1 MLKTNKMMKLIFLPI
16 VFFFI
21 FFLVVPLLYMFWR
34 SLKKGNAITIQNY
47 VEALQNVEIQD
58 AFLNSFHVSLVA
70 ALITTIL
77 AFLLAYAV
85 HFTMMNRFTKK
96 LVQVGITLPMLLP
109 TITYGF
115 VLIYTFGNQG
125 IITKIFGQPLFT
137 IYGFNGLLIG
147 YVLYTLPVAFILMQ
161 NSMQYID
168 KRFLLV
174 SMLMHDRPLRRFY
187 HTVFRP
193 MLGTIGGAFILSFVL
208 SFTDY
213 GIPASVGGGY
223 KVIATELYQAMLGA
237 IVHFERGAVISILML
252 VPAVLGVVM
261 LTILE
266 RFNFQYKQVSKS
278 DLIVHRF
285 RDLMFTVFSFVCIGA
300 VFIMFLTIFIVPFTK
315 GYPYDFGFTLE
326 HVKNVLAEQGLKTVY
341 MNSLIVAVLTA
352 VLGVVVAFVSALLN
366 VRTPLKGRKSIDLA
380 SMITNTVPG
389 MVLGLSYLFFFN
401 GSTLKGTFLIIIA
414 CNIVHFFTTPYL
426 MAKNSL
432 QKMDPTW
439 EVTAELL
446 KDSWLKTVIRI
457 ILPNIRPTIY
467 QMFSY
472 YFLNAMVTVSGVI
485 FLVTTKTML
494 VSTRIKELQHFAKY
508 TDIFVLSIFILC
520 TNLIVKLGC
529 DYIATP
535 KEKTKEHKDEKIN
548 SNDVR
553 YS

>member
-1 MLKTNKMMKLIFLPI
+1 MLKTNKIMKLIFLPI
-16 VFFFI
+16 LL
-21 FFLVVPLLYMFWR
+21 FFLFFLIVPLLYMFWQ
-34 SLKKGNAITIQNY
+34 SFKIGNVVTTQNY
-47 VEALQNVEIQD
+47 IEALRNIEIRE
-58 AFLNSFHVSLVA
+58 AFTNSFKVSFVA
-70 ALITTIL
+70 SVITTIL
-77 AFLLAYAV
+77 AFWLAYAV
-85 HFTMMNRFTKK
+85 HFTTMHRHTKK
-96 LVQVGITLPMLLP
+96 LVQIGITLPMLLP

-115 VLIYTFGNQG
+115 VLIYTFGSQG
-125 IITKIFGQPLFT
+125 ILTKLVGQPLFT
-137 IYGFNGLLIG
+137 IYGYNGLVIG

-174 SMLMHDRPLRRFY
+174 SILMHDQPMRRFY
-187 HTVFRP
+187 HTVYRP
-193 MLGTIGGAFILSFVL
+193 MVGTIGGAFILTFVL
-208 SFTDY
+208 SFTDF
-213 GIPASVGGGY
+213 GIPASVGGNY
-223 KVIATELYQAMLGA
+223 RVIATELYQAMLGS
-237 IVHFERGAVISILML
+237 IVHFERGAVISVLML

-266 RFNFQYKQVSKS
+266 RFNFQYKQVGQSELVK
-278 DLIVHRF
+278 HRL
-285 RDLMFTVFSFVCIGA
+285 RDALFTIYSILCVTAVCII
-300 VFIMFLTIFIVPFTK
+300 FSTMFIVPFTK
-315 GYPYDFGFTLE
+315 GYPYDFSFTLE
-326 HVKNVLAEQGLKTVY
+326 HVQNVLAEKDLTKVY
-341 MNSLIVAVLTA
+341 INSLIVAILTA
-352 VLGVVVAFVSALLN
+352 ILGVGITFMSALLN
-366 VRTPLKGRKSIDLA
+366 TRTPLKGRKSLDVT
-380 SMITNTVPG
+380 SMMTNTVPG

-401 GSTLKGTFLIIIA
+401 GSSLKGTFLIIIA

-485 FLVTTKTML
+485 FLVSTKTML

-529 DYIATP
+529 DYIAAH
-535 KEKTKEHKDEKIN
+535 KEKTEEITK
-548 SNDVR
+548 
-553 YS
+553 

>member
-1 MLKTNKMMKLIFLPI
+1 MLKTNKMMKIIFLPI
-16 VFFFI
+16 LL
-21 FFLVVPLLYMFWR
+21 FFLFFLIVPLLYMFWQ
-34 SLKKGNAITIQNY
+34 SIKIGNIITIQNY
-47 VEALQNVEIQD
+47 LDALKNIEIRRS
-58 AFLNSFHVSLVA
+58 FFNSFKVSFA
-70 ALITTIL
+70 ASVFTTIL

-85 HFTMMNRFTKK
+85 HFTTMHRHTKK
-96 LVQVGITLPMLLP
+96 LVHIGITLPMLLP

-125 IITKIFGQPLFT
+125 ILTKLIGQPLFT
-137 IYGFNGLLIG
+137 VYGYNGLVIG

-193 MLGTIGGAFILSFVL
+193 MLGTIGGAFILTFIL
-208 SFTDY
+208 SFTDF
-213 GIPASVGGGY
+213 GIPASVGGNY
-223 KVIATELYQAMLGA
+223 RVIATELYQAMLGS
-237 IVHFERGAVISILML
+237 IVHFERGAVISVLML

-266 RFNFQYKQVSKS
+266 RFNFQYKQAGQSELVKHRLRDGLFTAYS
-278 DLIVHRF
+278 IVC
-285 RDLMFTVFSFVCIGA
+285 VVV
-300 VFIMFLTIFIVPFTK
+300 VFIIFSTMFIVPFTK
-315 GYPYDFGFTLE
+315 GYPYDFSFTLE
-326 HVKNVLAEQGLKTVY
+326 HVQSVLSEQDLTKVY
-341 MNSLIVAVLTA
+341 VNSLIVAVLTA
-352 VLGVVVAFVSALLN
+352 VLGVAITFLSALLN
-366 VRTPLKGRKSIDLA
+366 ARTPLKGRKILDLA

-401 GSTLKGTFLIIIA
+401 GSSLKGTFLIIIT

-446 KDSWLKTVIRI
+446 RDSWLKTVIRI

-485 FLVTTKTML
+485 FLVSTKTML

-529 DYIATP
+529 DYITTH
-535 KEKTKEHKDEKIN
+535 KEKVKEMSK
-548 SNDVR
+548 
-553 YS
+553 

>member
-1 MLKTNKMMKLIFLPI
+1 MLKTNKIMKLIFLPI
-16 VFFFI
+16 LL
-21 FFLVVPLLYMFWR
+21 FFLFFLIVPLLYMFWQ
-34 SLKKGNAITIQNY
+34 SFKIGNVVTTQNY
-47 VEALQNVEIQD
+47 IEALRNIEIRE
-58 AFLNSFHVSLVA
+58 AFTNSFKVSFVA
-70 ALITTIL
+70 SVITTIL
-77 AFLLAYAV
+77 AFWLAYAV
-85 HFTMMNRFTKK
+85 HFTTMHRHTKK
-96 LVQVGITLPMLLP
+96 LVQIGITLPMLLP

-125 IITKIFGQPLFT
+125 ILTKLVGQPLFT
-137 IYGFNGLLIG
+137 IYGYNGLVIG

-174 SMLMHDRPLRRFY
+174 SILMHDQPMRRFY
-187 HTVFRP
+187 HTVYRP
-193 MLGTIGGAFILSFVL
+193 MVGTIGGAFILTFVL
-208 SFTDY
+208 SFTDF
-213 GIPASVGGGY
+213 GIPASVGGNY
-223 KVIATELYQAMLGA
+223 RVIATELYQAMLGS
-237 IVHFERGAVISILML
+237 IVHFERGTVISVLML

-266 RFNFQYKQVSKS
+266 RFNFQYKQVGQSELVK
-278 DLIVHRF
+278 HRL
-285 RDLMFTVFSFVCIGA
+285 RDALFTIYSILCVTAVCII
-300 VFIMFLTIFIVPFTK
+300 FSTMFIVPFTK
-315 GYPYDFGFTLE
+315 GYPYDFSFTLE
-326 HVKNVLAEQGLKTVY
+326 HVQNVLAEKDLTKVY
-341 MNSLIVAVLTA
+341 INSLIVAVLTA
-352 VLGVVVAFVSALLN
+352 IFGVGITFMSALLN
-366 VRTPLKGRKSIDLA
+366 TRTPLKGRKSLDVT
-380 SMITNTVPG
+380 SMMTNTVPG

-401 GSTLKGTFLIIIA
+401 GSSLKGTFLIVIA

-485 FLVTTKTML
+485 FLVSTKTML

-529 DYIATP
+529 DYIAAH
-535 KEKTKEHKDEKIN
+535 KEKTEEITK
-548 SNDVR
+548 
-553 YS
+553 

>member
-16 VFFFI
+16 LL
-21 FFLVVPLLYMFWR
+21 FFLFFLIVPLLYMFWQ
-34 SLKKGNAITIQNY
+34 SFKIGHVVTTQNY
-47 VEALQNVEIQD
+47 IEALQSIEIRE
-58 AFLNSFHVSLVA
+58 AFTNSFKVSFVA
-70 ALITTIL
+70 SVITTVL

-85 HFTMMNRFTKK
+85 HFTTMHRHTKK
-96 LVQVGITLPMLLP
+96 LVQIGITLPMLLP

-125 IITKIFGQPLFT
+125 ILTKLVGQPLFT
-137 IYGFNGLLIG
+137 IYGYNGLVIG

-174 SMLMHDRPLRRFY
+174 SMLMHDHSMRRFY

-193 MLGTIGGAFILSFVL
+193 MLGTVGGAFILTFVL
-208 SFTDY
+208 SFTDF
-213 GIPASVGGGY
+213 GIPASVGGNY
-223 KVIATELYQAMLGA
+223 RVIATELYQAMLGS
-237 IVHFERGAVISILML
+237 IVHFERGAVISVFML
-252 VPAVLGVVM
+252 VPAVLGVVI

-266 RFNFQYKQVSKS
+266 RFNFQYKQVGQSELVK
-278 DLIVHRF
+278 HRL
-285 RDLMFTVFSFVCIGA
+285 RDGLFTIYSILCVTVVGIIFST
-300 VFIMFLTIFIVPFTK
+300 MFIVPFTK
-315 GYPYDFGFTLE
+315 GYPYDFSFTLE
-326 HVKNVLAEQGLKTVY
+326 HVQNVLAEKDLTKVY
-341 MNSLIVAVLTA
+341 INSLIVAVLTA
-352 VLGVVVAFVSALLN
+352 IFGVGITFMSALLN
-366 VRTPLKGRKSIDLA
+366 ARTPLKGRKSLDVA
-380 SMITNTVPG
+380 SMMTNTVPG

-401 GSTLKGTFLIIIA
+401 GSSLKGTFLIIIA

-485 FLVTTKTML
+485 FLVSTKTML

-529 DYIATP
+529 DYIAAH
-535 KEKTKEHKDEKIN
+535 KEKTEEISK
-548 SNDVR
+548 
-553 YS
+553 

>member
-1 MLKTNKMMKLIFLPI
+1 MLKTNKVMKLIFLPI
-16 VFFFI
+16 LL
-21 FFLVVPLLYMFWR
+21 FFLFFLIVPLLYMLWQSF
-34 SLKKGNAITIQNY
+34 KIGNVVTTQNY
-47 VEALQNVEIQD
+47 IEALRNIEIRE
-58 AFLNSFHVSLVA
+58 AFTNSFKVSFVA
-70 ALITTIL
+70 SVITTIL
-77 AFLLAYAV
+77 AFWLAYAV
-85 HFTMMNRFTKK
+85 HFTTMHRHTKK
-96 LVQVGITLPMLLP
+96 LVQIGITLPMLLP

-125 IITKIFGQPLFT
+125 ILTKLVGQPLFT
-137 IYGFNGLLIG
+137 IYGYNGLVIG

-174 SMLMHDRPLRRFY
+174 SILMHDQPMRRFY
-187 HTVFRP
+187 HTVYRP
-193 MLGTIGGAFILSFVL
+193 MLGTIGGAFILTFVL
-208 SFTDY
+208 SFTDF
-213 GIPASVGGGY
+213 GIPASVGGNY
-223 KVIATELYQAMLGA
+223 RVIATELYQAMLGS
-237 IVHFERGAVISILML
+237 IVHFERGAVISVLML

-266 RFNFQYKQVSKS
+266 RFNFQYKQVGQSELVK
-278 DLIVHRF
+278 HRL
-285 RDLMFTVFSFVCIGA
+285 RDALFTIYSILCVTAVCII
-300 VFIMFLTIFIVPFTK
+300 FSTMFIVPFTK
-315 GYPYDFGFTLE
+315 GYPYDFSFTLE
-326 HVKNVLAEQGLKTVY
+326 HVQNVLAEKDLTKVY
-341 MNSLIVAVLTA
+341 INSLIVAVLTA
-352 VLGVVVAFVSALLN
+352 IFGVGITFMSALLN
-366 VRTPLKGRKSIDLA
+366 TRTPLKGRKSLDVT
-380 SMITNTVPG
+380 SMMTNTVPG

-401 GSTLKGTFLIIIA
+401 GSSLKGTFLIIIA

-485 FLVTTKTML
+485 FLVSTKTML

-529 DYIATP
+529 DYIAAH
-535 KEKTKEHKDEKIN
+535 KEKTEEITK
-548 SNDVR
+548 
-553 YS
+553 

>member
-1 MLKTNKMMKLIFLPI
+1 MLKTNKIMKLIFLPI
-16 VFFFI
+16 LL
-21 FFLVVPLLYMFWR
+21 FFLFFLIVPLLYMFWQ
-34 SLKKGNAITIQNY
+34 SFKIGNVVTTQNY
-47 VEALQNVEIQD
+47 IEALRNIEIRE
-58 AFLNSFHVSLVA
+58 AFTNSFKVSFVA
-70 ALITTIL
+70 SVITTIL
-77 AFLLAYAV
+77 AFWLAYAV
-85 HFTMMNRFTKK
+85 HFTTMHRHTKK
-96 LVQVGITLPMLLP
+96 LVQIGITLPMLLP

-125 IITKIFGQPLFT
+125 ILTKLVGQPLFT
-137 IYGFNGLLIG
+137 IYGYNGLVIG

-174 SMLMHDRPLRRFY
+174 SILMYDQPMRRFY
-187 HTVFRP
+187 HTVYRP
-193 MLGTIGGAFILSFVL
+193 MVGTIGGAFILTFVL
-208 SFTDY
+208 SFTDF
-213 GIPASVGGGY
+213 GIPASVGGNY
-223 KVIATELYQAMLGA
+223 RVIATELYQAMLGS
-237 IVHFERGAVISILML
+237 IVHFERGAVISVLML

-266 RFNFQYKQVSKS
+266 RFNFQYKQVGQSELVK
-278 DLIVHRF
+278 HRL
-285 RDLMFTVFSFVCIGA
+285 RDALFTIYSILCVTAVCII
-300 VFIMFLTIFIVPFTK
+300 FSTMFIVPFTK
-315 GYPYDFGFTLE
+315 GYPYDFSFTLE
-326 HVKNVLAEQGLKTVY
+326 HVQNVLAEKDLTKVY
-341 MNSLIVAVLTA
+341 INSLIVAVLTA
-352 VLGVVVAFVSALLN
+352 ILGVGITFMSALLN
-366 VRTPLKGRKSIDLA
+366 TRTPLKGRKSLDVT
-380 SMITNTVPG
+380 SMMTNTVPG

-401 GSTLKGTFLIIIA
+401 GSSLKGTFLIIIA

-485 FLVTTKTML
+485 FLVSTKTML

-529 DYIATP
+529 DYIAAH
-535 KEKTKEHKDEKIN
+535 KEKTEEITK
-548 SNDVR
+548 
-553 YS
+553 

>member
-1 MLKTNKMMKLIFLPI
+1 MLKTNKMMKIIFLPI
-16 VFFFI
+16 LL
-21 FFLVVPLLYMFWR
+21 FFLFFLIVPLLYMFWQ
-34 SLKKGNAITIQNY
+34 SIKIGNIITIQNY
-47 VEALQNVEIQD
+47 LDALKNIEIRRS
-58 AFLNSFHVSLVA
+58 FFNSFKVSFA
-70 ALITTIL
+70 ASVFTTIL
-77 AFLLAYAV
+77 AFLLAYAI
-85 HFTMMNRFTKK
+85 HFTTMHRHTKK
-96 LVQVGITLPMLLP
+96 LVHIGITLPMLLP

-125 IITKIFGQPLFT
+125 ILTKLIGQPLFT
-137 IYGFNGLLIG
+137 VYGYNGLVIG

-193 MLGTIGGAFILSFVL
+193 MLGTIGGAFILTFIL
-208 SFTDY
+208 SFTDF
-213 GIPASVGGGY
+213 GIPASVGGNY
-223 KVIATELYQAMLGA
+223 RVIATELYQAMLGS
-237 IVHFERGAVISILML
+237 IVHFERGAVISVLML
-252 VPAVLGVVM
+252 VPAVIGVVM

-266 RFNFQYKQVSKS
+266 RFNFQYKQAGQSELVKHRLRDGLFTAYS
-278 DLIVHRF
+278 IVC
-285 RDLMFTVFSFVCIGA
+285 VVV
-300 VFIMFLTIFIVPFTK
+300 VFIIFSTMFIVPFTK
-315 GYPYDFGFTLE
+315 GYPYNFSFTLE
-326 HVKNVLAEQGLKTVY
+326 HVQNVLSEQDLTKVY
-341 MNSLIVAVLTA
+341 ANSLIVAVLTA
-352 VLGVVVAFVSALLN
+352 VLGVAITFLSALLN
-366 VRTPLKGRKSIDLA
+366 ARTPLKGRKSLDLA

-401 GSTLKGTFLIIIA
+401 GSSLKGTFLIIIA

-446 KDSWLKTVIRI
+446 RDSWLKTVIRI

-485 FLVTTKTML
+485 FLVSTKTML

-529 DYIATP
+529 DYTTTH
-535 KEKTKEHKDEKIN
+535 KEKVKEMSK
-548 SNDVR
+548 
-553 YS
+553 

>member
-1 MLKTNKMMKLIFLPI
+1 MLKTNKIMKLIFLPI
-16 VFFFI
+16 LL
-21 FFLVVPLLYMFWR
+21 FFLFFLIVPLLYMFWQ
-34 SLKKGNAITIQNY
+34 SFKIGNVVTIQNY
-47 VEALQNVEIQD
+47 IEALRNIEIRE
-58 AFLNSFHVSLVA
+58 AFTNSFKVSFVA
-70 ALITTIL
+70 SVITTIL
-77 AFLLAYAV
+77 AFWLAYAV
-85 HFTMMNRFTKK
+85 HFTTMHRYTKK
-96 LVQVGITLPMLLP
+96 LVQIGITLPMLLP

-125 IITKIFGQPLFT
+125 ILTKLVGQPLFT
-137 IYGFNGLLIG
+137 IYGYNGLVIG

-174 SMLMHDRPLRRFY
+174 SILMHDQPMRRFY
-187 HTVFRP
+187 HTVYRP
-193 MLGTIGGAFILSFVL
+193 MVGTIGGAFILTFVL
-208 SFTDY
+208 SFTDF
-213 GIPASVGGGY
+213 GIPASVGGNY
-223 KVIATELYQAMLGA
+223 RVIATELYQAMLGS
-237 IVHFERGAVISILML
+237 IVHFERGAVISVLML

-266 RFNFQYKQVSKS
+266 RFNFQYKHVGQSELVK
-278 DLIVHRF
+278 HRL
-285 RDLMFTVFSFVCIGA
+285 RDALFTIYSILCVTAVCI
-300 VFIMFLTIFIVPFTK
+300 IFLTMFIVPFTK
-315 GYPYDFGFTLE
+315 GYPYDFSFTLE
-326 HVKNVLAEQGLKTVY
+326 HVQNVLAEKDLTKVY
-341 MNSLIVAVLTA
+341 INSLIVAVLTA
-352 VLGVVVAFVSALLN
+352 ILGVGITFMSALLN
-366 VRTPLKGRKSIDLA
+366 TRTPLKGRKSLDVT
-380 SMITNTVPG
+380 SMMTNTVPG

-401 GSTLKGTFLIIIA
+401 GSSLKGTFLIIIA

-485 FLVTTKTML
+485 FLVSTKTML

-529 DYIATP
+529 DYIAAH
-535 KEKTKEHKDEKIN
+535 KEKTEEITK
-548 SNDVR
+548 
-553 YS
+553 

>member
-1 MLKTNKMMKLIFLPI
+1 MLKTNKIMKLIFLPI
-16 VFFFI
+16 LL
-21 FFLVVPLLYMFWR
+21 FFLFFLIVPLLYMFWQ
-34 SLKKGNAITIQNY
+34 SFKIGNVVTTQNY
-47 VEALQNVEIQD
+47 IEALRNIEIRE
-58 AFLNSFHVSLVA
+58 AFTNSFKVSFVA
-70 ALITTIL
+70 SVITTIL
-77 AFLLAYAV
+77 AFWLAYAV
-85 HFTMMNRFTKK
+85 HFTTMHRHTKK
-96 LVQVGITLPMLLP
+96 LVQIGITLPMLLP

-125 IITKIFGQPLFT
+125 ILTKLVGQPLFT
-137 IYGFNGLLIG
+137 IYGYNGLVIG

-174 SMLMHDRPLRRFY
+174 SILMHDQPMRRFY
-187 HTVFRP
+187 HTVYRP
-193 MLGTIGGAFILSFVL
+193 MVGTIGGAFILTFVL
-208 SFTDY
+208 SFTDF
-213 GIPASVGGGY
+213 GIPASVGGNY
-223 KVIATELYQAMLGA
+223 RVIATELYQAMLGS
-237 IVHFERGAVISILML
+237 IVHFERGAVISVLML

-266 RFNFQYKQVSKS
+266 RFNFQYKQVGQSELVK
-278 DLIVHRF
+278 HRL
-285 RDLMFTVFSFVCIGA
+285 RDALFTIYSILCVTAVCI
-300 VFIMFLTIFIVPFTK
+300 IFLTMFIVPFTK
-315 GYPYDFGFTLE
+315 GYPYDFSFTLE
-326 HVKNVLAEQGLKTVY
+326 HVQNVLAEKDLTKVY
-341 MNSLIVAVLTA
+341 INSLIVAVLTA
-352 VLGVVVAFVSALLN
+352 ILGVGITFMSALLN
-366 VRTPLKGRKSIDLA
+366 TRTPLKGRKSLDVT
-380 SMITNTVPG
+380 SMMTNTVPG

-401 GSTLKGTFLIIIA
+401 GSSLKGTFLIIIA

-485 FLVTTKTML
+485 FLVSTKTML

-529 DYIATP
+529 DYIAAH
-535 KEKTKEHKDEKIN
+535 KEKTEEITK
-548 SNDVR
+548 
-553 YS
+553 

>member
-1 MLKTNKMMKLIFLPI
+1 MLKTNKVMKLIFLPI
-16 VFFFI
+16 LL
-21 FFLVVPLLYMFWR
+21 FFLFFLIVPLLYMLWQSF
-34 SLKKGNAITIQNY
+34 KIGNVVTTQNY
-47 VEALQNVEIQD
+47 IEALRNMEIRE
-58 AFLNSFHVSLVA
+58 AFTNSFKVSFVA
-70 ALITTIL
+70 SVITTIL
-77 AFLLAYAV
+77 AFWLAYAV
-85 HFTMMNRFTKK
+85 HFTTMHRHTKK
-96 LVQVGITLPMLLP
+96 LVQIGITLPMLLP

-125 IITKIFGQPLFT
+125 ILTKLVGQPLFT
-137 IYGFNGLLIG
+137 IYGYNGLVIG

-174 SMLMHDRPLRRFY
+174 SILMHDQPLRRFY
-187 HTVFRP
+187 HTVYRP
-193 MLGTIGGAFILSFVL
+193 MLGTIGGAFILTFVL
-208 SFTDY
+208 SFTDF
-213 GIPASVGGGY
+213 GIPASVGGNY
-223 KVIATELYQAMLGA
+223 RVIATELYQAMLGS
-237 IVHFERGAVISILML
+237 IVHFERGAVISVLML

-261 LTILE
+261 LTVLE
-266 RFNFQYKQVSKS
+266 RFNFQYKQVGQSELVK
-278 DLIVHRF
+278 HRL
-285 RDLMFTVFSFVCIGA
+285 RDALFTIYSILCVTAVCII
-300 VFIMFLTIFIVPFTK
+300 FSTMFIVPFTK
-315 GYPYDFGFTLE
+315 GYPYDFSFTLE
-326 HVKNVLAEQGLKTVY
+326 HVQNVLAEKDLTKVY
-341 MNSLIVAVLTA
+341 INSLIVAVLTA
-352 VLGVVVAFVSALLN
+352 IFGVGITFMSALLN
-366 VRTPLKGRKSIDLA
+366 TRTPLKGRKSLDVT
-380 SMITNTVPG
+380 SMMTNTVPG

-401 GSTLKGTFLIIIA
+401 GSSLKGTFLIIIA

-485 FLVTTKTML
+485 FLVSTKTML

-529 DYIATP
+529 DYIAAH
-535 KEKTKEHKDEKIN
+535 KEKTEEITK
-548 SNDVR
+548 
-553 YS
+553 

>member
-1 MLKTNKMMKLIFLPI
+1 MLKTNKIMKLIFLPI
-16 VFFFI
+16 LL
-21 FFLVVPLLYMFWR
+21 FFLFFLIVPLLYMFWQ
-34 SLKKGNAITIQNY
+34 SFKIGNVITTQNY
-47 VEALQNVEIQD
+47 IEALRNIEIRE
-58 AFLNSFHVSLVA
+58 AFTNSFKVSFVA
-70 ALITTIL
+70 SVITTIL
-77 AFLLAYAV
+77 AFWLAYAV
-85 HFTMMNRFTKK
+85 HFTTMHRHTKK
-96 LVQVGITLPMLLP
+96 LVQIGITLPMLLP

-115 VLIYTFGNQG
+115 VLIYTFGSQG
-125 IITKIFGQPLFT
+125 ILTKLVGQPLFT
-137 IYGFNGLLIG
+137 IYGYNGLVIG

-174 SMLMHDRPLRRFY
+174 SILMHDQPMRRFY
-187 HTVFRP
+187 HTVYRP
-193 MLGTIGGAFILSFVL
+193 MVGTIGGAFILTFVL
-208 SFTDY
+208 SFTDF
-213 GIPASVGGGY
+213 GIPASVGGNY
-223 KVIATELYQAMLGA
+223 RVIATELYQAMLGS
-237 IVHFERGAVISILML
+237 IVHFERGAVISVLML

-266 RFNFQYKQVSKS
+266 RFNFQYKQVGQSELVK
-278 DLIVHRF
+278 HRL
-285 RDLMFTVFSFVCIGA
+285 RDTLFTIYSILCVTAVCII
-300 VFIMFLTIFIVPFTK
+300 FSTMFIVPFTK
-315 GYPYDFGFTLE
+315 GYPYDFSFTLE
-326 HVKNVLAEQGLKTVY
+326 HVQNVLAEKDLTKVY
-341 MNSLIVAVLTA
+341 INSLIVAVLTA
-352 VLGVVVAFVSALLN
+352 ILGVGITFMSALLN
-366 VRTPLKGRKSIDLA
+366 TRTPLKGRKSLDVT
-380 SMITNTVPG
+380 SMMTNTVPG

-401 GSTLKGTFLIIIA
+401 GSSLKGTFLIIIA

-485 FLVTTKTML
+485 FLVSTKTML

-529 DYIATP
+529 DYIAAH
-535 KEKTKEHKDEKIN
+535 KEKTEEITK
-548 SNDVR
+548 
-553 YS
+553 

>member
-1 MLKTNKMMKLIFLPI
+1 MLKTNKIMKLIFLPI
-16 VFFFI
+16 LL
-21 FFLVVPLLYMFWR
+21 FFLFFLIVPLLYMFWQ
-34 SLKKGNAITIQNY
+34 SFKIGNVVTTQNY
-47 VEALQNVEIQD
+47 IEALRNIEIRE
-58 AFLNSFHVSLVA
+58 AFTNSFKVSFVA
-70 ALITTIL
+70 SVITTIL
-77 AFLLAYAV
+77 AFWLAYAV
-85 HFTMMNRFTKK
+85 HFTTMHRHTKK
-96 LVQVGITLPMLLP
+96 LVQIGITLPMLLP

-125 IITKIFGQPLFT
+125 ILTKLVGQPLFT
-137 IYGFNGLLIG
+137 IYGYNGLVIG

-174 SMLMHDRPLRRFY
+174 SILMHDQPMRRFY
-187 HTVFRP
+187 HTVYRP
-193 MLGTIGGAFILSFVL
+193 MVGTIGGAFILTFVL
-208 SFTDY
+208 SFTDF
-213 GIPASVGGGY
+213 GIPASVGGNY
-223 KVIATELYQAMLGA
+223 RVIATELYQAMLGS
-237 IVHFERGAVISILML
+237 IVHFERGAVISVLML
-252 VPAVLGVVM
+252 IPAVLGVVM

-266 RFNFQYKQVSKS
+266 RFNFQYKQVEQSELVK
-278 DLIVHRF
+278 HRL
-285 RDLMFTVFSFVCIGA
+285 RDALFTIYSILCVTALCI
-300 VFIMFLTIFIVPFTK
+300 IFLTMFIVPFTK
-315 GYPYDFGFTLE
+315 GYPYDFSFTLE
-326 HVKNVLAEQGLKTVY
+326 HVQNVLAEKDLTKVY
-341 MNSLIVAVLTA
+341 INSLIVAVLTA
-352 VLGVVVAFVSALLN
+352 ILGVGITFMSALLN
-366 VRTPLKGRKSIDLA
+366 TRTPLKGRKSLDVT
-380 SMITNTVPG
+380 SMMTNTVPG

-401 GSTLKGTFLIIIA
+401 GSSLKGTFLIVIA

-485 FLVTTKTML
+485 FLVSTKTML

-529 DYIATP
+529 DYIAAH
-535 KEKTKEHKDEKIN
+535 KEKTEEITK
-548 SNDVR
+548 
-553 YS
+553 

>member
-1 MLKTNKMMKLIFLPI
+1 MLKTNKIMKLIFLPI
-16 VFFFI
+16 LL
-21 FFLVVPLLYMFWR
+21 FFLFFLIVPLLYMFWQ
-34 SLKKGNAITIQNY
+34 SFKIGNVVTTQNY
-47 VEALQNVEIQD
+47 IEALRNIEIRE
-58 AFLNSFHVSLVA
+58 AFTNSFKVSFVA
-70 ALITTIL
+70 SVITTIL
-77 AFLLAYAV
+77 AFWLAYAV
-85 HFTMMNRFTKK
+85 HFTTMHRHTKK
-96 LVQVGITLPMLLP
+96 LVQIGITLPMLLP

-115 VLIYTFGNQG
+115 VLIYTFGSQG
-125 IITKIFGQPLFT
+125 ILTKLVGQPLFT
-137 IYGFNGLLIG
+137 IYGYNGLVIG

-174 SMLMHDRPLRRFY
+174 SILMHDQPMRRFY
-187 HTVFRP
+187 HTVYRP
-193 MLGTIGGAFILSFVL
+193 MVGTIGGAFILTFVL
-208 SFTDY
+208 SFTDF
-213 GIPASVGGGY
+213 GIPASVGGNY
-223 KVIATELYQAMLGA
+223 RVIATELYQAMLGS
-237 IVHFERGAVISILML
+237 IVHFERGAVISVLML

-266 RFNFQYKQVSKS
+266 RFNFQYKQVGQSELVK
-278 DLIVHRF
+278 HRL
-285 RDLMFTVFSFVCIGA
+285 RDALFTIYSILCVTAVCII
-300 VFIMFLTIFIVPFTK
+300 FSTMFIVPFTK
-315 GYPYDFGFTLE
+315 GYPYDFSFTLE
-326 HVKNVLAEQGLKTVY
+326 HVQNLLAEKDLTKVY
-341 MNSLIVAVLTA
+341 INSLIVAVLTA
-352 VLGVVVAFVSALLN
+352 ILGVGITFMSALLN
-366 VRTPLKGRKSIDLA
+366 TRTPLKGRKSLDVT
-380 SMITNTVPG
+380 SMMTNTVPG

-401 GSTLKGTFLIIIA
+401 GSSLKGTFLIIIA

-485 FLVTTKTML
+485 FLVSTKTML

-529 DYIATP
+529 DYIAAH
-535 KEKTKEHKDEKIN
+535 KEKTEEITK
-548 SNDVR
+548 
-553 YS
+553 

>member
-1 MLKTNKMMKLIFLPI
+1 MLKTNKMMKIIFLPI
-16 VFFFI
+16 LL
-21 FFLVVPLLYMFWR
+21 FFLFFLIVPLLYMFWQ
-34 SLKKGNAITIQNY
+34 SFKIGNIFTIQNY
-47 VEALQNVEIQD
+47 LDALKNIEIRRS
-58 AFLNSFHVSLVA
+58 FFNSFKVSFA
-70 ALITTIL
+70 ASVFTTIL

-85 HFTMMNRFTKK
+85 HFTTMHRYTKK
-96 LVQVGITLPMLLP
+96 LVHIGITLPMLLP

-125 IITKIFGQPLFT
+125 ILTKLIGQPLFT
-137 IYGFNGLLIG
+137 VYGYNGLVLG

-193 MLGTIGGAFILSFVL
+193 MLGTIGGAFILAFIL
-208 SFTDY
+208 SFTDF
-213 GIPASVGGGY
+213 GIPASVGGNY
-223 KVIATELYQAMLGA
+223 RVIATELYQAMLGS
-237 IVHFERGAVISILML
+237 IVHFERGAVISVLML
-252 VPAVLGVVM
+252 VPAVIGVVM

-266 RFNFQYKQVSKS
+266 RFNFQYKQAGQSELVKHRLRDGLFTAYS
-278 DLIVHRF
+278 IVC
-285 RDLMFTVFSFVCIGA
+285 VVV
-300 VFIMFLTIFIVPFTK
+300 VFIIFSTMFIVPFTK
-315 GYPYDFGFTLE
+315 GYPYDFSFTLE
-326 HVKNVLAEQGLKTVY
+326 HVQNVLSEKDLTKVY
-341 MNSLIVAVLTA
+341 VNSLIVAVLTA
-352 VLGVVVAFVSALLN
+352 VLGVAITFLSALLN
-366 VRTPLKGRKSIDLA
+366 ARTPLKGRKSLDLA

-401 GSTLKGTFLIIIA
+401 GSSLKGTFLIIIA

-446 KDSWLKTVIRI
+446 RDSWLKTVIRI

-485 FLVTTKTML
+485 FLVSTKTML

-529 DYIATP
+529 DYITAH
-535 KEKTKEHKDEKIN
+535 KEKVKEMSK
-548 SNDVR
+548 
-553 YS
+553 

>member
-1 MLKTNKMMKLIFLPI
+1 MLKTNKVMKLIFLPI
-16 VFFFI
+16 LL
-21 FFLVVPLLYMFWR
+21 FFLFFLIVPLLYMLWQSF
-34 SLKKGNAITIQNY
+34 KIGNVVTTQNY
-47 VEALQNVEIQD
+47 IEALRNMEIRE
-58 AFLNSFHVSLVA
+58 AFTNSFKVSFVA
-70 ALITTIL
+70 SVITTIL
-77 AFLLAYAV
+77 AFWLAYAV
-85 HFTMMNRFTKK
+85 HFTTMHRHTKK
-96 LVQVGITLPMLLP
+96 LVQIGITLPMLLP

-125 IITKIFGQPLFT
+125 ILTKLVGQPLFT
-137 IYGFNGLLIG
+137 IYGYNGLVIG

-174 SMLMHDRPLRRFY
+174 SILMHDQPMRRFY
-187 HTVFRP
+187 HTVYRP
-193 MLGTIGGAFILSFVL
+193 MLGTIGGAFILTFVL
-208 SFTDY
+208 SFTDF
-213 GIPASVGGGY
+213 GIPASVGGNY
-223 KVIATELYQAMLGA
+223 RVIATELYQAMLGS
-237 IVHFERGAVISILML
+237 IVHFERGAVISVLML

-266 RFNFQYKQVSKS
+266 RFNFQYKQVGQSELVK
-278 DLIVHRF
+278 HRL
-285 RDLMFTVFSFVCIGA
+285 RDALFTIYSILCVTAVCII
-300 VFIMFLTIFIVPFTK
+300 FSTMFIVPFTK
-315 GYPYDFGFTLE
+315 GYPYDFSFTLE
-326 HVKNVLAEQGLKTVY
+326 HVQNVLAEKDLTKVY

-352 VLGVVVAFVSALLN
+352 IFGVGITFMSALLN
-366 VRTPLKGRKSIDLA
+366 TRTPLKGRKSLDVT
-380 SMITNTVPG
+380 SMMTNTVPG

-401 GSTLKGTFLIIIA
+401 GSSVKGTFLIIIA

-485 FLVTTKTML
+485 FLVSTKTML

-529 DYIATP
+529 DYIAAH
-535 KEKTKEHKDEKIN
+535 KEKTEEIIK
-548 SNDVR
+548 
-553 YS
+553 

>member
-1 MLKTNKMMKLIFLPI
+1 MLKTNKIMKLIFLPI
-16 VFFFI
+16 LL
-21 FFLVVPLLYMFWR
+21 FFLFFLIVPLLYMFWQ
-34 SLKKGNAITIQNY
+34 SFKIGNVVTTQNY
-47 VEALQNVEIQD
+47 IEALRNIEIRE
-58 AFLNSFHVSLVA
+58 AFTNSFKVSFVA
-70 ALITTIL
+70 SVITTIL
-77 AFLLAYAV
+77 AFWLAYAV
-85 HFTMMNRFTKK
+85 HFTTMHRHTKK
-96 LVQVGITLPMLLP
+96 LVQIGVTLPMLLP

-125 IITKIFGQPLFT
+125 ILTKLVGQPLFT
-137 IYGFNGLLIG
+137 IYGYNGLVIG

-174 SMLMHDRPLRRFY
+174 SILMHDQPMRRFY
-187 HTVFRP
+187 HTVYRP
-193 MLGTIGGAFILSFVL
+193 MVGTIGGAFILTFVL
-208 SFTDY
+208 SFTDF
-213 GIPASVGGGY
+213 GIPASVGGNY
-223 KVIATELYQAMLGA
+223 RVIATELYQAMLGS
-237 IVHFERGAVISILML
+237 IVHFERGAVISVLML

-266 RFNFQYKQVSKS
+266 RFNFQYKQVGQSELVK
-278 DLIVHRF
+278 HRL
-285 RDLMFTVFSFVCIGA
+285 RDALFTIYSILCVTAVCII
-300 VFIMFLTIFIVPFTK
+300 FSTMFIVPFTK
-315 GYPYDFGFTLE
+315 GYPYDFSFTLE
-326 HVKNVLAEQGLKTVY
+326 HIQNVLAEKDLTKVY
-341 MNSLIVAVLTA
+341 INSLIVAVLTA
-352 VLGVVVAFVSALLN
+352 ILGVGITFMSALLN
-366 VRTPLKGRKSIDLA
+366 TRTPLKGRKSLDVT
-380 SMITNTVPG
+380 SMMTNTVPG

-401 GSTLKGTFLIIIA
+401 GSSLKGTFLIIIA

-485 FLVTTKTML
+485 FLVSTKTML

-529 DYIATP
+529 DYIAAH
-535 KEKTKEHKDEKIN
+535 KEKTEEITK
-548 SNDVR
+548 
-553 YS
+553 

>member
-16 VFFFI
+16 LL
-21 FFLVVPLLYMFWR
+21 FFLLFLIVPLLYMFWQ
-34 SLKKGNAITIQNY
+34 SFKIGNVLTFQNY
-47 VEALQNVEIQD
+47 IDALSNIELREAFI
-58 AFLNSFHVSLVA
+58 NSFKVSFVA
-70 ALITTIL
+70 SVVTTIL

-85 HFTMMNRFTKK
+85 HFTTIHRHTKK

-125 IITKIFGQPLFT
+125 ILTKLIGQPLFT
-137 IYGFNGLLIG
+137 IYGYNGLVIG

-174 SMLMHDRPLRRFY
+174 SILMRDHSLRRFY

-193 MLGTIGGAFILSFVL
+193 MLGTIGGAFILTFIL
-208 SFTDY
+208 SFTDF
-213 GIPASVGGGY
+213 GIPASVGGNY
-223 KVIATELYQAMLGA
+223 RVIATELYQAMLGS
-237 IVHFERGAVISILML
+237 IVHFERGAVISVFML
-252 VPAVLGVVM
+252 VPAILGVVM

-266 RFNFQYKQVSKS
+266 RFNFQYKQVGQSELVK
-278 DLIVHRF
+278 HRL
-285 RDLMFTVFSFVCIGA
+285 RDVLFTVYSMVCVAVVLFVFST
-300 VFIMFLTIFIVPFTK
+300 MFIVPFTK
-315 GYPYDFGFTLE
+315 GYPYDLSFTLE
-326 HVKNVLAEQGLKTVY
+326 HVQNVLAEKDLTKVY
-341 MNSLIVAVLTA
+341 INSLIVAVLTA
-352 VLGVVVAFVSALLN
+352 VLGVVITFMSALLN
-366 VRTPLKGRKSIDLA
+366 ARTPLKGKKSLDVA

-401 GSTLKGTFLIIIA
+401 GTSLKGTFFIIIA

-446 KDSWLKTVIRI
+446 RDSWLKTIVRI
-457 ILPNIRPTIY
+457 ILPNIRATIY

-485 FLVTTKTML
+485 FLVSTKTML

-529 DYIATP
+529 DYITTH
-535 KEKTKEHKDEKIN
+535 KEKVEEISK
-548 SNDVR
+548 
-553 YS
+553 

>member
-1 MLKTNKMMKLIFLPI
+1 MLKTNKIMKLIFLPI
-16 VFFFI
+16 LL
-21 FFLVVPLLYMFWR
+21 FFLFFLIVPLLYMFWQ
-34 SLKKGNAITIQNY
+34 SFKIGNVVTTQNY
-47 VEALQNVEIQD
+47 IEALRNIEIRE
-58 AFLNSFHVSLVA
+58 AFTNSFKVSFVA
-70 ALITTIL
+70 SVITTIL
-77 AFLLAYAV
+77 AFWLAYAV
-85 HFTMMNRFTKK
+85 HFTTMHRHTKK
-96 LVQVGITLPMLLP
+96 LVQIGITLPMLLP

-125 IITKIFGQPLFT
+125 ILTKLVGQPLFT
-137 IYGFNGLLIG
+137 IYGYKGLVIG

-174 SMLMHDRPLRRFY
+174 SILMHDQPMRRFY
-187 HTVFRP
+187 HTVYRP
-193 MLGTIGGAFILSFVL
+193 MVGTIGGAFILTFVL
-208 SFTDY
+208 SFTDF
-213 GIPASVGGGY
+213 GIPASVGGNY
-223 KVIATELYQAMLGA
+223 RVIATELYQAMLGS
-237 IVHFERGAVISILML
+237 IVHFERGAVISVLML

-266 RFNFQYKQVSKS
+266 RFNFQYKQVGQSELVK
-278 DLIVHRF
+278 HRL
-285 RDLMFTVFSFVCIGA
+285 RDALFTIYSILCVTAVCII
-300 VFIMFLTIFIVPFTK
+300 FSTMFIVPFTK
-315 GYPYDFGFTLE
+315 GYPYDFSFTLE
-326 HVKNVLAEQGLKTVY
+326 HVQNVLAEKDLTKVY
-341 MNSLIVAVLTA
+341 INSLIVAVLTA
-352 VLGVVVAFVSALLN
+352 ILGVGITFMSALLN
-366 VRTPLKGRKSIDLA
+366 TRTPLKGRKSLDVT
-380 SMITNTVPG
+380 SMMTNTVPG

-401 GSTLKGTFLIIIA
+401 GSSLKGTFLIIIA

-485 FLVTTKTML
+485 FLVSTKTML

-529 DYIATP
+529 DYIAAH
-535 KEKTKEHKDEKIN
+535 KEKTEEITK
-548 SNDVR
+548 
-553 YS
+553 

>member
-1 MLKTNKMMKLIFLPI
+1 MLKTNKIMKLIFLPI
-16 VFFFI
+16 LL
-21 FFLVVPLLYMFWR
+21 FFLFFLIVPLLYMFWQ
-34 SLKKGNAITIQNY
+34 SFKIGNVVTTQNY
-47 VEALQNVEIQD
+47 IEALRNIEIRE
-58 AFLNSFHVSLVA
+58 AFTNSFKVSFVA
-70 ALITTIL
+70 SVITTIL
-77 AFLLAYAV
+77 AFWLAYAV
-85 HFTMMNRFTKK
+85 HFTTMHRHTKK
-96 LVQVGITLPMLLP
+96 LVQIGITLPMLLP

-125 IITKIFGQPLFT
+125 ILTKLVGQPLFT
-137 IYGFNGLLIG
+137 IYGYNGLVIG

-174 SMLMHDRPLRRFY
+174 SILMHDQPMRRFY
-187 HTVFRP
+187 HTVYRP
-193 MLGTIGGAFILSFVL
+193 MVGTIGGAFILTFVL
-208 SFTDY
+208 SFTDF
-213 GIPASVGGGY
+213 GIPASVGGNY
-223 KVIATELYQAMLGA
+223 RVIATELYQAMLGS
-237 IVHFERGAVISILML
+237 IVHFERGAVISVLML

-266 RFNFQYKQVSKS
+266 RFNFQYKQVGQSELVK
-278 DLIVHRF
+278 HRL
-285 RDLMFTVFSFVCIGA
+285 RDALFTIYSILSVTAVCII
-300 VFIMFLTIFIVPFTK
+300 FSPMFIVPFTK
-315 GYPYDFGFTLE
+315 GYPYDFSFTLE
-326 HVKNVLAEQGLKTVY
+326 HVQNVLAEKDLTKVY
-341 MNSLIVAVLTA
+341 INSLIVAVLTA
-352 VLGVVVAFVSALLN
+352 IFGVGITFMSALLN
-366 VRTPLKGRKSIDLA
+366 TRTPLKGRKSLDVT
-380 SMITNTVPG
+380 SMMTNTVPG

-401 GSTLKGTFLIIIA
+401 GSSLKGTFLIIIA

-485 FLVTTKTML
+485 FLVSTKTML

-529 DYIATP
+529 DYIAAH
-535 KEKTKEHKDEKIN
+535 KEKTEEITK
-548 SNDVR
+548 
-553 YS
+553 

>member
-16 VFFFI
+16 LL
-21 FFLVVPLLYMFWR
+21 FFLLFLIVPLLYMFWQ
-34 SLKKGNAITIQNY
+34 SFKIGNVLTFQNY
-47 VEALQNVEIQD
+47 IDALSNIELREAFI
-58 AFLNSFHVSLVA
+58 NSFKVSFVA
-70 ALITTIL
+70 SVVTTIL

-85 HFTMMNRFTKK
+85 HFTTIHRHTKK

-125 IITKIFGQPLFT
+125 ILTKLIGQPLFT
-137 IYGFNGLLIG
+137 IYGYNGLVIG

-174 SMLMHDRPLRRFY
+174 SILMRDHSLRRFY

-193 MLGTIGGAFILSFVL
+193 MLGTIGGAFILTFIL
-208 SFTDY
+208 SFTDF
-213 GIPASVGGGY
+213 GIPASVGGNY
-223 KVIATELYQAMLGA
+223 RVIATELYQAMLGS
-237 IVHFERGAVISILML
+237 IVHFERGAVISVFML
-252 VPAVLGVVM
+252 VPAILGVVM

-266 RFNFQYKQVSKS
+266 RFNFQYKQVGQSELVK
-278 DLIVHRF
+278 HRL
-285 RDLMFTVFSFVCIGA
+285 RDVLFTVYSRVCVAVVLFVFST
-300 VFIMFLTIFIVPFTK
+300 MFIVPFTK
-315 GYPYDFGFTLE
+315 GYPYDLSFTLE
-326 HVKNVLAEQGLKTVY
+326 HVQNVLAEKDLTKVY
-341 MNSLIVAVLTA
+341 INSLIVAVLTA
-352 VLGVVVAFVSALLN
+352 VLGVVITFMSALLN
-366 VRTPLKGRKSIDLA
+366 ARTPLKGKKSLDVA

-401 GSTLKGTFLIIIA
+401 GTSLKGTFFIIIA

-446 KDSWLKTVIRI
+446 RDSWLKTIVRI
-457 ILPNIRPTIY
+457 ILPNIRATIY

-485 FLVTTKTML
+485 FLVSTKTML

-529 DYIATP
+529 DYITTH
-535 KEKTKEHKDEKIN
+535 KEKVEEISK
-548 SNDVR
+548 
-553 YS
+553 

>member
-1 MLKTNKMMKLIFLPI
+1 MLKTNKMMKIIFLPI
-16 VFFFI
+16 L
-21 FFLVVPLLYMFWR
+21 FFLLFFLIVPLLFMFWQ
-34 SLKKGNAITIQNY
+34 SFKIGNIFTIQNY
-47 VEALQNVEIQD
+47 LDALKNIEIRRS
-58 AFLNSFHVSLVA
+58 FFNSFKVSFA
-70 ALITTIL
+70 ASVFTTIL

-85 HFTMMNRFTKK
+85 HFTTMHRYTKK
-96 LVQVGITLPMLLP
+96 LVHIGITLPLLLP

-125 IITKIFGQPLFT
+125 ILTKLIGQPLFT
-137 IYGFNGLLIG
+137 VYGYNGLVLG

-193 MLGTIGGAFILSFVL
+193 MLGTIGGAFILAFIL
-208 SFTDY
+208 SFTDF
-213 GIPASVGGGY
+213 GIPASVSGNY
-223 KVIATELYQAMLGA
+223 RVIATELYQAMLGS
-237 IVHFERGAVISILML
+237 IVHFERGAVISVLML

-266 RFNFQYKQVSKS
+266 RFNFQYKQAGQSELVKHRLRDGLFTAYS
-278 DLIVHRF
+278 IVC
-285 RDLMFTVFSFVCIGA
+285 VVV
-300 VFIMFLTIFIVPFTK
+300 VFIIFSTMFIVPFTK
-315 GYPYDFGFTLE
+315 GYPYDFSFTLE
-326 HVKNVLAEQGLKTVY
+326 HVQNVLSEKDLTKVY
-341 MNSLIVAVLTA
+341 VNSLIVAVLTA
-352 VLGVVVAFVSALLN
+352 VLGVAITFLSALLN
-366 VRTPLKGRKSIDLA
+366 ARTPLKGRKSLDLA

-401 GSTLKGTFLIIIA
+401 GSSLKGTFLIIIA

-446 KDSWLKTVIRI
+446 RDSWLKTVIRI

-485 FLVTTKTML
+485 FLVSTKTML

-529 DYIATP
+529 DYITTH
-535 KEKTKEHKDEKIN
+535 KEKVKEMSK
-548 SNDVR
+548 
-553 YS
+553 

>member
-1 MLKTNKMMKLIFLPI
+1 MLKTNKMIKILFLPI
-16 VFFFI
+16 LFFFMC
-21 FFLVVPLLYMFWR
+21 FLIVPLLYMFWQ
-34 SLKKGNAITIQNY
+34 SLKKGKTLTIQNY
-47 VEALQNVEIQD
+47 VEALQSVEIRE
-58 AFLNSFHVSLVA
+58 AFLNSFQVSFVA
-70 ALITTIL
+70 AMITTFL
-77 AFLLAYAV
+77 AFLLAYAF
-85 HFTMMNRFTKK
+85 HFTTMHRFTKK
-96 LVQVGITLPMLLP
+96 FVHVGITLPMLLP

-125 IITKIFGQPLFT
+125 IITKLFGEPLFT
-137 IYGFNGLLIG
+137 IYGFRGLLIG

-174 SMLMHDRPLRRFY
+174 SMLMHDKPSRRFY

-193 MLGTIGGAFILSFVL
+193 MIGTIGGAFILSFIL
-208 SFTDY
+208 SFTDF

-223 KVIATELYQAMLGA
+223 KVIATSLYQAMLGS
-237 IVHFERGAVISILML
+237 IVHFEQGAVISVLML
-252 VPAVLGVVM
+252 VPAVLGILM
-261 LTILE
+261 LTMLD
-266 RFNFQYKQVSKS
+266 RYNFHYKHISQSELVS
-278 DLIVHRF
+278 HRL
-285 RDLMFTVFSFVCIGA
+285 RDVMFTVLSLVSVGIILIIFST
-300 VFIMFLTIFIVPFTK
+300 MLIVPFTK
-315 GYPYDFGFTLE
+315 GYPYDFSFTLE
-326 HVKNVLAEQGLKTVY
+326 HVQHVLAEKDLTKVY
-341 MNSLIVAVLTA
+341 INSLIVAFFTA
-352 VLGVVVAFVSALLN
+352 VLGVGLAFVSALLN
-366 VRTPLKGRKSIDLA
+366 VRTPLKGRKSLDFV

-401 GSTLKGTFLIIIA
+401 GSSLKGTFFIIIA
-414 CNIVHFFTTPYL
+414 CNIVHFYTTPYL

-439 EVTAELL
+439 EVTGELL
-446 KDSWLKTVIRI
+446 KDSWVKTVIRV

-485 FLVTTKTML
+485 FLVSTKTML

-529 DYIATP
+529 DYITTH
-535 KEKTKEHKDEKIN
+535 KDKTKEL
-548 SNDVR
+548 S
-553 YS
+553 

>member
-16 VFFFI
+16 LLFLL
-21 FFLVVPLLYMFWR
+21 FFLIVPLIYMFWQ
-34 SLKKGNAITIQNY
+34 SFKVGNDISIQHYIDALK
-47 VEALQNVEIQD
+47 NVEIRD
-58 AFLNSFHVSLVA
+58 AFINSFKVSFVA
-70 ALITTIL
+70 SVITTIL
-77 AFLLAYAV
+77 AFFLAYAV
-85 HFTMMNRFTKK
+85 HFTMMHRHTKK
-96 LVQVGITLPMLLP
+96 LVQIGITLPMLLP

-125 IITKIFGQPLFT
+125 ILTRFFGQPLFT
-137 IYGFNGLLIG
+137 IYGYNGLVIG
-147 YVLYTLPVAFILMQ
+147 YILYTLPVAFILMQ

-174 SMLMHDRPLRRFY
+174 SLLMHDRPLRRFY

-193 MLGTIGGAFILSFVL
+193 MLGTIGGAFILTFIL
-208 SFTDY
+208 SFTDF
-213 GIPASVGGGY
+213 GIPASVGGNY
-223 KVIATELYQAMLGA
+223 RVIATELYQAMLGS
-237 IVHFERGAVISILML
+237 IVHFERGAVISVLML
-252 VPAVLGVVM
+252 VPAILGVVM

-266 RFNFQYKQVSKS
+266 RFNFHYKQVGRSE
-278 DLIVHRF
+278 LGEHRL
-285 RDLMFTVFSFVCIGA
+285 RDILFTAYSIASVAIVCII
-300 VFIMFLTIFIVPFTK
+300 FSTMFIVPFTK
-315 GYPYDFGFTLE
+315 GYPYDFSFTFE
-326 HVKNVLAEQGLKTVY
+326 HVRNVLAEKDLTKVY
-341 MNSLIVAVLTA
+341 VNSLIVAVLTA
-352 VLGVVVAFVSALLN
+352 VLGVIITFMSALLN
-366 VRTPLKGRKSIDLA
+366 ARTPLKGRKSLDLA

-401 GSTLKGTFLIIIA
+401 GSSLKGTFLIIIA

-485 FLVTTKTML
+485 FLVSTKTML

-529 DYIATP
+529 DYITAH
-535 KEKTKEHKDEKIN
+535 KEKVEEISK
-548 SNDVR
+548 
-553 YS
+553 

>member
-1 MLKTNKMMKLIFLPI
+1 MLKTNKIMKLIFLPI
-16 VFFFI
+16 LL
-21 FFLVVPLLYMFWR
+21 FFLFFLIVPLLYMFWQ
-34 SLKKGNAITIQNY
+34 SFKIGNVVTTQNY
-47 VEALQNVEIQD
+47 IEALRNIEIRE
-58 AFLNSFHVSLVA
+58 AFTNSFKVSFVA
-70 ALITTIL
+70 SVITTIL
-77 AFLLAYAV
+77 AFWLAYAV
-85 HFTMMNRFTKK
+85 HFTTMHRHTKK
-96 LVQVGITLPMLLP
+96 LVQIGITLPMLLP

-125 IITKIFGQPLFT
+125 ILTKLVGQPLFT
-137 IYGFNGLLIG
+137 IYGYNGLVIG
-147 YVLYTLPVAFILMQ
+147 HVLYTLPVAFILMQ

-174 SMLMHDRPLRRFY
+174 SILMHDQPMRRFY
-187 HTVFRP
+187 HTVYRP
-193 MLGTIGGAFILSFVL
+193 MVGTIGGAFILTFVL
-208 SFTDY
+208 SFTDF
-213 GIPASVGGGY
+213 GIPASVGGNY
-223 KVIATELYQAMLGA
+223 RVIATELYQAMLGS
-237 IVHFERGAVISILML
+237 IVHFERGAVISVLML

-266 RFNFQYKQVSKS
+266 RFNFQYKQVGQSELVK
-278 DLIVHRF
+278 HRL
-285 RDLMFTVFSFVCIGA
+285 RDTLFTIYSILCVTAVCII
-300 VFIMFLTIFIVPFTK
+300 FSTMFIVPFTK
-315 GYPYDFGFTLE
+315 GYPYDFSFTLE
-326 HVKNVLAEQGLKTVY
+326 HVQNVLAEKDLTKVY
-341 MNSLIVAVLTA
+341 INSLIVAVLTA
-352 VLGVVVAFVSALLN
+352 ILGVGITFMSALLN
-366 VRTPLKGRKSIDLA
+366 TRTPLKGRKSLDVT
-380 SMITNTVPG
+380 SMMTNTVPG

-401 GSTLKGTFLIIIA
+401 GSSLKGTFLIIIA

-485 FLVTTKTML
+485 FLVSTKTML

-529 DYIATP
+529 DYIAAH
-535 KEKTKEHKDEKIN
+535 KEKTEEITK
-548 SNDVR
+548 
-553 YS
+553 

>member
-16 VFFFI
+16 LL
-21 FFLVVPLLYMFWR
+21 FFLFFLIVPLLYMFWQ
-34 SLKKGNAITIQNY
+34 SFKIGHVVTTQNY
-47 VEALQNVEIQD
+47 IEALQSIEIRE
-58 AFLNSFHVSLVA
+58 AFTNSFKVSFVA
-70 ALITTIL
+70 SVITTVL

-85 HFTMMNRFTKK
+85 HFTRMHRHTKK
-96 LVQVGITLPMLLP
+96 LVQIGITLPMLLP

-125 IITKIFGQPLFT
+125 ILTKLVGQPLFT
-137 IYGFNGLLIG
+137 IYGYNGLVIG

-174 SMLMHDRPLRRFY
+174 SMLMHDHSMRRFY

-193 MLGTIGGAFILSFVL
+193 MLGTVGGAFILTFVL
-208 SFTDY
+208 SFTDF
-213 GIPASVGGGY
+213 GIPASVGGNY
-223 KVIATELYQAMLGA
+223 RVIATELYQAMLGS
-237 IVHFERGAVISILML
+237 IVHFERGAVISVFML
-252 VPAVLGVVM
+252 VPAVLGVVI

-266 RFNFQYKQVSKS
+266 RFNFQYKQVGQSELVK
-278 DLIVHRF
+278 HRL
-285 RDLMFTVFSFVCIGA
+285 RDGLFTIYSILCVTVVGIIFST
-300 VFIMFLTIFIVPFTK
+300 MFIVPFTK
-315 GYPYDFGFTLE
+315 GYPYDFSFTLE
-326 HVKNVLAEQGLKTVY
+326 HVQNVLAEKDLTKVY
-341 MNSLIVAVLTA
+341 INSLIVSVLTA
-352 VLGVVVAFVSALLN
+352 IFGVGITFMSALLN
-366 VRTPLKGRKSIDLA
+366 ARTPLKGRKSLDVA
-380 SMITNTVPG
+380 SMMTNTVPG

-401 GSTLKGTFLIIIA
+401 GSSLKGTFLIIIA

-485 FLVTTKTML
+485 FLVSTKTML

-529 DYIATP
+529 DYIAAH
-535 KEKTKEHKDEKIN
+535 KEKTEEISK
-548 SNDVR
+548 
-553 YS
+553 

>member
-1 MLKTNKMMKLIFLPI
+1 MLKTNKIMKLIFLPI
-16 VFFFI
+16 LL
-21 FFLVVPLLYMFWR
+21 FFLFFLIVPLLYMFWQ
-34 SLKKGNAITIQNY
+34 SFKIGNVVTTQNY
-47 VEALQNVEIQD
+47 IEALRNIEIRE
-58 AFLNSFHVSLVA
+58 AFTNSFKVSFVA
-70 ALITTIL
+70 SVITTIL
-77 AFLLAYAV
+77 AFWLAYAV
-85 HFTMMNRFTKK
+85 HFTTMHRHTKK
-96 LVQVGITLPMLLP
+96 LVQIGITLPMLLP

-125 IITKIFGQPLFT
+125 ILTKLVGQPLFT
-137 IYGFNGLLIG
+137 IYGYNGLVIG

-174 SMLMHDRPLRRFY
+174 SILMHDQPMRRFY
-187 HTVFRP
+187 HTVYRP
-193 MLGTIGGAFILSFVL
+193 MVGTIGGAFILTFVL
-208 SFTDY
+208 SFTDF
-213 GIPASVGGGY
+213 GIPASVGGNY
-223 KVIATELYQAMLGA
+223 RVIATELYQAMLGS
-237 IVHFERGAVISILML
+237 IVHFERGAVISVLML

-266 RFNFQYKQVSKS
+266 RFNFQYKQVGQSELVK
-278 DLIVHRF
+278 HRL
-285 RDLMFTVFSFVCIGA
+285 RDALFTIYSILCVTAVCII
-300 VFIMFLTIFIVPFTK
+300 FSTMFIVPFTK
-315 GYPYDFGFTLE
+315 GYPYDFSFTLE
-326 HVKNVLAEQGLKTVY
+326 HVQNVLAEKDLTKVY
-341 MNSLIVAVLTA
+341 INSLIVAVLTA
-352 VLGVVVAFVSALLN
+352 IFGVGITFMSALLN
-366 VRTPLKGRKSIDLA
+366 TRTPLKGRKSLDVT
-380 SMITNTVPG
+380 SMMTNTVPG

-401 GSTLKGTFLIIIA
+401 GSSLKGTFLIIIA

-485 FLVTTKTML
+485 FLVSTKTML

-529 DYIATP
+529 DYIAAH
-535 KEKTKEHKDEKIN
+535 KEKTEEITK
-548 SNDVR
+548 
-553 YS
+553 

>member
-16 VFFFI
+16 LI
-21 FFLVVPLLYMFWR
+21 FFLFFLIVPLLYMFWQ
-34 SLKKGNAITIQNY
+34 SFKIGNVVTIQNY
-47 VEALQNVEIQD
+47 IDALQNIEIRE
-58 AFLNSFHVSLVA
+58 AFINSFKVSFVA
-70 ALITTIL
+70 SVITTIL

-85 HFTMMNRFTKK
+85 HFTTMHRHAKK
-96 LVQVGITLPMLLP
+96 LVQIGITLPMLLP

-125 IITKIFGQPLFT
+125 ILTKLVGQPLFT
-137 IYGFNGLLIG
+137 IYGYNGLVLG

-174 SMLMHDRPLRRFY
+174 SILMHDHSLRRFY

-193 MLGTIGGAFILSFVL
+193 MLGTIGGAFILTFIL
-208 SFTDY
+208 SFTDF
-213 GIPASVGGGY
+213 GIPASVGGNY
-223 KVIATELYQAMLGA
+223 TVIATELYQAMLGS
-237 IVHFERGAVISILML
+237 IVHFERGAVISVLML
-252 VPAVLGVVM
+252 VPAVLGVAL

-266 RFNFQYKQVSKS
+266 RFNFHYKQGGRS
-278 DLIVHRF
+278 DLVKHRLRDTLFTIYSIVCV
-285 RDLMFTVFSFVCIGA
+285 TI
-300 VFIMFLTIFIVPFTK
+300 VFIIFATMFIVPFTK
-315 GYPYDFGFTLE
+315 GYPYNFSFTLE
-326 HVKNVLAEQGLKTVY
+326 HVQNVLAEKDLIKVY
-341 MNSLIVAVLTA
+341 VNSLIVAVLTA
-352 VLGVVVAFVSALLN
+352 ILGVVITFLSALLN
-366 VRTPLKGRKSIDLA
+366 VRTPLKGRKSLDVA

-401 GSTLKGTFLIIIA
+401 GSSLKGTFFIIVA

-446 KDSWLKTVIRI
+446 KDSWLKTVRRI

-472 YFLNAMVTVSGVI
+472 FFLNAMVTVSGVI
-485 FLVTTKTML
+485 FLVSTKTMF

-529 DYIATP
+529 DYITAH
-535 KEKTKEHKDEKIN
+535 KEKAEEISK
-548 SNDVR
+548 
-553 YS
+553 

>member
-1 MLKTNKMMKLIFLPI
+1 MLKTNKIMKLIFLPI
-16 VFFFI
+16 LL
-21 FFLVVPLLYMFWR
+21 FFLFFLIVPLLYMFWQ
-34 SLKKGNAITIQNY
+34 SFKIGNVITTQNY
-47 VEALQNVEIQD
+47 IEALRNIEIRE
-58 AFLNSFHVSLVA
+58 AFTNSFKVSFVA
-70 ALITTIL
+70 SVITTIL
-77 AFLLAYAV
+77 AFWLAYAV
-85 HFTMMNRFTKK
+85 HFTTMHRHTKK
-96 LVQVGITLPMLLP
+96 LVQIGITLPMLLP

-125 IITKIFGQPLFT
+125 ILTKLVGQPLFT
-137 IYGFNGLLIG
+137 IYGYNGLVIG

-174 SMLMHDRPLRRFY
+174 SILMHDQPMRRFY
-187 HTVFRP
+187 HTVYRP
-193 MLGTIGGAFILSFVL
+193 MVGTIGGAFILTFVL
-208 SFTDY
+208 SFTDF
-213 GIPASVGGGY
+213 GIPASVGGNY
-223 KVIATELYQAMLGA
+223 RVIATELYQAMLGS
-237 IVHFERGAVISILML
+237 IVHFERGAVISVLML

-266 RFNFQYKQVSKS
+266 RFNFQYKQVGQSELVK
-278 DLIVHRF
+278 HRL
-285 RDLMFTVFSFVCIGA
+285 RDALFTIYSILCVTAVCII
-300 VFIMFLTIFIVPFTK
+300 FSTMFIVPFTK
-315 GYPYDFGFTLE
+315 GYPYDFSFTLE
-326 HVKNVLAEQGLKTVY
+326 HVQNVLAEKDLTKVY
-341 MNSLIVAVLTA
+341 INSLIVAVLTA
-352 VLGVVVAFVSALLN
+352 ILGVGITFMSALLN
-366 VRTPLKGRKSIDLA
+366 TRTLLKGRKSLDVT
-380 SMITNTVPG
+380 SMMTNTVPG

-401 GSTLKGTFLIIIA
+401 GSSLKGTFLIIIA

-485 FLVTTKTML
+485 FLVSTKTML

-529 DYIATP
+529 DYIAAH
-535 KEKTKEHKDEKIN
+535 KEKTEEITK
-548 SNDVR
+548 
-553 YS
+553 

>member
-16 VFFFI
+16 LL
-21 FFLVVPLLYMFWR
+21 FFLLFLIVPLLYMFWQ
-34 SLKKGNAITIQNY
+34 SFKIGNVLTFQNY
-47 VEALQNVEIQD
+47 IDALSNIELREAFI
-58 AFLNSFHVSLVA
+58 NSFKVSFVA
-70 ALITTIL
+70 SVVTTIL

-85 HFTMMNRFTKK
+85 HFTTIHRHTKK

-125 IITKIFGQPLFT
+125 ILTKLIGQPLFT
-137 IYGFNGLLIG
+137 IYGYNGLVIG

-174 SMLMHDRPLRRFY
+174 SMLMRDHSLRRFY

-193 MLGTIGGAFILSFVL
+193 MLGTIGGAFILTFIL
-208 SFTDY
+208 SFTDF
-213 GIPASVGGGY
+213 GIPASVGGNY
-223 KVIATELYQAMLGA
+223 RVIATELYQAMLGS
-237 IVHFERGAVISILML
+237 IVHFEHGAVISVFML
-252 VPAVLGVVM
+252 VPAILGVVM

-266 RFNFQYKQVSKS
+266 RFNFQYKQVGQS
-278 DLIVHRF
+278 DLVKHRL
-285 RDLMFTVFSFVCIGA
+285 RDVLFTVYSMVCVAVVLFIFST
-300 VFIMFLTIFIVPFTK
+300 MFIVPFTK
-315 GYPYDFGFTLE
+315 GYPYDLSFTLE
-326 HVKNVLAEQGLKTVY
+326 HVQNVLAEKDLTKVY
-341 MNSLIVAVLTA
+341 INSLIVAVLTA
-352 VLGVVVAFVSALLN
+352 VLGVVITFMSALLN
-366 VRTPLKGRKSIDLA
+366 ARTPLKGKKSLDIA

-401 GSTLKGTFLIIIA
+401 GTSLKGTFFIIIA

-446 KDSWLKTVIRI
+446 RDSWLKTIVRV
-457 ILPNIRPTIY
+457 ILPNIRATIY

-485 FLVTTKTML
+485 FLVSTKTML

-529 DYIATP
+529 DYISTHN
-535 KEKTKEHKDEKIN
+535 EKVEEISK
-548 SNDVR
+548 
-553 YS
+553 